1 MYKYYSFSR
10 CNYSVQHACK
20 VPHTAVLP
28 GTILFTSE
36 YMAYMYIYEYKYVYI
51 YLYTHF
57 YMYIY
62 VFTYLCIKYIYIY
75 TV

>member
-10 CNYSVQHACK
+10 RNYSVQHAHK
-20 VPHTAVLP
+20 VPYAAVLP

-51 YLYTHF
+51 YL
-57 YMYIY
+57 
-62 VFTYLCIKYIYIY
+62 
-75 TV
+75 